1 MTKGR
6 LNRVLARILIGEI
19 ALVVLFIACE
29 VGMRHLPP
37 DGLTFIEVKI
47 TQPISATGQEGAA
60 TRTLDY
66 SITYDSRRQ
75 ATIDAW
81 YDALNGGQGIGGPF
95 LHCNGGPPD
104 GPYYDHTFT
113 FTWHGI
119 PVESATDEASPC
131 PAWLLSSGGIPD
143 YWHFR
148 RLWTNPMQAP
158 DAPPLPSPP
167 PLR

>member
-6 LNRVLARILIGEI
+6 LNRVLARVLIGEI
-19 ALVVLFIACE
+19 ALVALFVACE

-37 DGLTFIEVKI
+37 DGLTFTEVKI
-47 TQPISATGQEGAA
+47 TQGVDAHGQELPAR
-60 TRTLDY
+60 RTLDY
-66 SITYDSRRQ
+66 TITYDSRRQ
-75 ATIDAW
+75 ATINTW
-81 YDALNGGQGIGGPF
+81 YTALNDGQDIGGPF
-95 LHCNGGPPD
+95 LHCNGEPPV

-119 PVESATDEASPC
+119 SVESATDEASAC

-148 RLWTNPMQAP
+148 WLWTNPMQAP
-158 DAPPLPSPP
+158 NAPPLPSPP
-167 PLR
+167 LIR